1 MTNQTDTNRFQFL
14 FEQDHY
20 IELKDYLYS
29 YILRKIAVND
39 ILNGS
44 SPRISPKIDLTI

>member
-39 ILNGS
+39 ILTDLPLGLA
-44 SPRISPKIDLTI
+44 PRSI